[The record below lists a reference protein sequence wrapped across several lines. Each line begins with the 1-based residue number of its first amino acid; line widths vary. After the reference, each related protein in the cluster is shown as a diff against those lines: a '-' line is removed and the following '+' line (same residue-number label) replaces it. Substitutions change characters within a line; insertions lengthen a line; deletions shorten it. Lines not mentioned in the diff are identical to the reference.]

1 MGKVFD
7 EEIMT
12 LKSDF
17 MKLGALV
24 SQAVANAG
32 QAFIDHDTKAAD
44 TVITNDH
51 EINHLQIHI
60 EKRSFEMIA
69 LYQPV
74 TGDLREVVGILKAV
88 TDLER
93 AGDHARNIARST
105 ISIKGEER
113 IPEVETIIAAMAKE
127 VSQQYNESID
137 SYGEADEKKAKQ
149 TAQQY
154 DQKIDQLYD
163 DIAAPSYQAMAK
175 HPDIVNSAIIYL
187 NVAKDLGRISDYSTN
202 ICEWTVYLATGK
214 IIELN

>member
-7 EEIMT
+7 EEIVT
-12 LKSDF
+12 LKADF
-17 MKLGALV
+17 MKLGAMV
-24 SQAVANAG
+24 GEAITNAG
-32 QAFIDHDTKAAD
+32 QAFIDHDVHAAQ
-44 TVITNDH
+44 TVVTNDH

-93 AGDHARNIARST
+93 AGDHARNIARAA
-105 ISIKGEER
+105 ISIKGKPRIGDVER
-113 IPEVETIIAAMAKE
+113 IVATMAKE
-127 VSQQYNESID
+127 VSEQYNESIS
-137 SYGEADEKKAKQ
+137 SYGEADQDRAKE
-149 TAQQY
+149 TAKRF
-154 DQKIDQLYD
+154 DKVIDSHYN

-175 HPDIVNSAIIYL
+175 DPEIVNAAIIYL

-202 ICEWTVYLATGK
+202 ICEWTIYLATGK

>member
-7 EEIMT
+7 EEIIT
-12 LKSDF
+12 LKADF

-24 SQAVANAG
+24 GEAVNSAG
-32 QAFIDHDTKAAD
+32 QAFVDHDTEKANA
-44 TVITNDH
+44 VITNDH
-51 EINHLQIHI
+51 DINHLQIHI

-93 AGDHARNIARST
+93 AGDHARNVARSVVE
-105 ISIKGEER
+105 IKGKQRIASVEE
-113 IPEVETIIAAMAKE
+113 IIATMAQE
-127 VSQQYNESID
+127 VSEQYDDSIE
-137 SYGEADEKKAKQ
+137 SYGDADKDKAKK
-149 TAQQY
+149 TAQLY
-154 DQKIDQLYD
+154 DKKIDQLYN
-163 DIAAPSYQAMAK
+163 DIASPSYQAMAK
-175 HPDIVNSAIIYL
+175 NPEIVSSAIIYL
-187 NVAKDLGRISDYSTN
+187 NVAKDLGRVSDYSTN

>member
-7 EEIMT
+7 EEIIT
-12 LKSDF
+12 LKADF

-24 SQAVANAG
+24 GEAVNNAG
-32 QAFIDHDTKAAD
+32 QAFVDHDTEKANA
-44 TVITNDH
+44 VITNDH
-51 EINHLQIHI
+51 DINHLQIHI

-93 AGDHARNIARST
+93 AGDHARNVARSVVE
-105 ISIKGEER
+105 IKGKQRIASVEE
-113 IPEVETIIAAMAKE
+113 IIATMAQE
-127 VSQQYNESID
+127 VSEQYDDSIE
-137 SYGEADEKKAKQ
+137 SYGDADKDKAKK
-149 TAQQY
+149 TAQLY
-154 DQKIDQLYD
+154 DQKIDQLYN
-163 DIAAPSYQAMAK
+163 DIASPSYQAMAK
-175 HPDIVNSAIIYL
+175 DPEIVSSAIIYL
-187 NVAKDLGRISDYSTN
+187 NVAKDLGRVSDYSTN

>member
-7 EEIMT
+7 EEIIT
-12 LKSDF
+12 LKADF

-24 SQAVANAG
+24 GEAVNNAG
-32 QAFIDHDTKAAD
+32 QAFVDHDTEKANA
-44 TVITNDH
+44 VITNDH
-51 EINHLQIHI
+51 DINHLQIHI

-93 AGDHARNIARST
+93 AGDHARNVARSVVE
-105 ISIKGEER
+105 IKGKQRIASVEE
-113 IPEVETIIAAMAKE
+113 IIATMAQE
-127 VSQQYNESID
+127 VSEQYDDSIE
-137 SYGEADEKKAKQ
+137 SYGDADKDKAKK
-149 TAQQY
+149 TAQVY
-154 DQKIDQLYD
+154 DQKIDQLYN
-163 DIAAPSYQAMAK
+163 DIASPSYQAMAK
-175 HPDIVNSAIIYL
+175 DPEIVSSAIIYL
-187 NVAKDLGRISDYSTN
+187 NVAKDLGRVSDYSTN

>member
-7 EEIMT
+7 EEIVT
-12 LKSDF
+12 LKADF

-24 SQAVANAG
+24 GEAVANAG
-32 QAFIDHDTKAAD
+32 QAFIDHDVHKAE

-51 EINHLQIHI
+51 QINHLQIYI

-74 TGDLREVVGILKAV
+74 TGNLREVVGILKAV

-105 ISIKGEER
+105 VSIKGQPR
-113 IPEVETIIAAMAKE
+113 IAAVEAIIASMAKD
-127 VSQQYNESID
+127 VSEQYDESIS
-137 SYGEADEKKAKQ
+137 SYGQADQERAKQ
-149 TAQQY
+149 TAKRF
-154 DQKIDQLYD
+154 DQIVEKHYNE
-163 DIAAPSYQAMAK
+163 IAAPSYQAMAK
-175 HPDIVNSAIIYL
+175 DPEIVNAAILYL
-187 NVAKDLGRISDYSTN
+187 NVAKDLSRISDYSTN
-202 ICEWTVYLATGK
+202 ICEWTIYLATGK

>member
-7 EEIMT
+7 EEIIT
-12 LKSDF
+12 LKADF

-24 SQAVANAG
+24 GEAVTHAG
-32 QAFIDHDTKAAD
+32 QAFVDHDIQKAQA
-44 TVITNDH
+44 VITNDH
-51 EINHLQIHI
+51 DINHLQIYI

-74 TGDLREVVGILKAV
+74 TGNLREVVGILKAV

-93 AGDHARNIARST
+93 AGDHARNVARSV
-105 ISIKGEER
+105 IDIKGKER
-113 IPEVETIIAAMAKE
+113 IASVEEIIATMAQK
-127 VSQQYNESID
+127 VSQQYDKSIE
-137 SYGEADEKKAKQ
+137 SYGDADQDKAKK
-149 TAQQY
+149 TAQSY
-154 DQKIDQLYD
+154 DKKIDELYN

-175 HPDIVNSAIIYL
+175 NPEIVSSAIIYL
-187 NVAKDLGRISDYSTN
+187 NVAKDLGRVSDYSTN

>member
-7 EEIMT
+7 EEIVT
-12 LKSDF
+12 LKADF

-24 SQAVANAG
+24 GQAVDNAG
-32 QAFIDHDTKAAD
+32 QAFIDHDSKKAEA
-44 TVITNDH
+44 VITNDH
-51 EINHLQIHI
+51 DINHLQIYI

-93 AGDHARNIARST
+93 AGDHARNVAKSVIE
-105 ISIKGEER
+105 IKGKER
-113 IPEVETIIAAMAKE
+113 ISSVEEIIATMANQ
-127 VSQQYNESID
+127 VSEQYENSIE
-137 SYGEADEKKAKQ
+137 SYGDADKDKAKQ
-149 TAQQY
+149 TAQSY
-154 DQKIDQLYD
+154 DKKIDQLYN

-175 HPDIVNSAIIYL
+175 DPEIVSSAIIYL

>member
-7 EEIMT
+7 EEIIT
-12 LKSDF
+12 LKADF

-24 SQAVANAG
+24 GEAVNNAG
-32 QAFIDHDTKAAD
+32 QAFVDHDTEKANA
-44 TVITNDH
+44 VITNDH
-51 EINHLQIHI
+51 DINHLQIHI

-93 AGDHARNIARST
+93 AGDHARNVARSVVE
-105 ISIKGEER
+105 IKGKQRIASVEE
-113 IPEVETIIAAMAKE
+113 IIATMAQE
-127 VSQQYNESID
+127 VSEQYDDSIE
-137 SYGEADEKKAKQ
+137 SYGDADKDKAKK
-149 TAQQY
+149 TAQVY
-154 DQKIDQLYD
+154 DQKIDQLYN
-163 DIAAPSYQAMAK
+163 DIASPSYQAMAK
-175 HPDIVNSAIIYL
+175 NPEIVSSAIIYL
-187 NVAKDLGRISDYSTN
+187 NVAKDLGRVSDYSTN

>member
-7 EEIMT
+7 EEIIT
-12 LKSDF
+12 LKADF

-24 SQAVANAG
+24 GEAVTNAG
-32 QAFIDHDTKAAD
+32 QSFVDHDIQKAE

-93 AGDHARNIARST
+93 AGDHARNVARSV
-105 ISIKGEER
+105 IDIKGKQRIASVEE
-113 IPEVETIIAAMAKE
+113 IIATMSQE
-127 VSQQYNESID
+127 VSEQYADSIE
-137 SYGEADEKKAKQ
+137 SYGGADQDKAKR

-154 DQKIDQLYD
+154 DKKIDQLYN
-163 DIAAPSYQAMAK
+163 DIASPSYQAMAK
-175 HPDIVNSAIIYL
+175 DPEIVSSAIIYL
-187 NVAKDLGRISDYSTN
+187 NVAKDLGRVSDYSTN

>member
-7 EEIMT
+7 EEIVT
-12 LKSDF
+12 LKADF

-24 SQAVANAG
+24 GEAVANAG
-32 QAFIDHDTKAAD
+32 QAFIDHDVHKAE

-51 EINHLQIHI
+51 QINHLQIYI

-74 TGDLREVVGILKAV
+74 TGNLREVVGILKAV

-105 ISIKGEER
+105 ISIKGQPR
-113 IPEVETIIAAMAKE
+113 IAAVEAIIASMAKD
-127 VSQQYNESID
+127 VSEQYDESIS
-137 SYGEADEKKAKQ
+137 SYGQADQERAKQ
-149 TAQQY
+149 TAKRF
-154 DQKIDQLYD
+154 DQIVEKHYNE
-163 DIAAPSYQAMAK
+163 IAAPSYQAMAK
-175 HPDIVNSAIIYL
+175 DPEIVNAAILYL
-187 NVAKDLGRISDYSTN
+187 NVAKDLSRISDYSTN
-202 ICEWTVYLATGK
+202 ICEWTIYLATGK

>member
-7 EEIMT
+7 EEIIT
-12 LKSDF
+12 LKADF

-24 SQAVANAG
+24 GEAVNNAG
-32 QAFIDHDTKAAD
+32 QAFVDHDIQKAE
-44 TVITNDH
+44 TVVTNDH
-51 EINHLQIHI
+51 EINHLQIYI

-74 TGDLREVVGILKAV
+74 TGNLREVVGILKAV

-93 AGDHARNIARST
+93 AGDHARNVARSV
-105 ISIKGEER
+105 IDIKGNQRIASVEE
-113 IPEVETIIAAMAKE
+113 IIATMARE
-127 VSQQYNESID
+127 VSQQYDESIE
-137 SYGEADEKKAKQ
+137 SYGDADQDKAKS
-149 TAQQY
+149 TARSY
-154 DQKIDQLYD
+154 DQKIDKLYN

-175 HPDIVNSAIIYL
+175 NPEIVSSAIIYL
-187 NVAKDLGRISDYSTN
+187 NVAKDLGRVSDYSTN

>member
-7 EEIMT
+7 EEIVT
-12 LKSDF
+12 LKADF
-17 MKLGALV
+17 MKLGAMV
-24 SQAVANAG
+24 GEAITSAG
-32 QAFIDHDTKAAD
+32 QAFIDHDIHKSE

-51 EINHLQIHI
+51 EINHLQIYI

-74 TGDLREVVGILKAV
+74 TGNLREVVGILKAV

-105 ISIKGEER
+105 ISIKGQPR
-113 IPEVETIIAAMAKE
+113 ISSVESIIASMAKD
-127 VSQQYNESID
+127 VSEQYDDAIS
-137 SYGEADEKKAKQ
+137 SYGEADQDRAKATAKKFDQIVEKH
-149 TAQQY
+149 Y
-154 DQKIDQLYD
+154 N

-175 HPDIVNSAIIYL
+175 DPEIVNSAIMYL
-187 NVAKDLGRISDYSTN
+187 NVAKDLSRISDYSTN
-202 ICEWTVYLATGK
+202 ICEWTIYLATGK

>member
-7 EEIMT
+7 EEIVT
-12 LKSDF
+12 LKADF

-24 SQAVANAG
+24 SEAIANAG
-32 QAFIDHDTKAAD
+32 QAFIDHDVAAAK
-44 TVITNDH
+44 TIITNDH

-93 AGDHARNIARST
+93 AGDHARNIARET
-105 ISIKGEER
+105 VQIKGEPR
-113 IPEVETIIAAMAKE
+113 ISEVETIIATMARG
-127 VSQQYNESID
+127 VSEQYDDSMD
-137 SYGEADEKKAKQ
+137 SYGIADQAKAKE
-149 TAQQY
+149 TARTY
-154 DQKIDQLYD
+154 DQKMDDLYN

-175 HPDIVNSAIIYL
+175 DPDIVNSAIIYL

>member
-7 EEIMT
+7 EEIIT
-12 LKSDF
+12 LKADF

-32 QAFIDHDTKAAD
+32 QAFIDHDTQAAE

-74 TGDLREVVGILKAV
+74 TGNLREVVGILKAV

-93 AGDHARNIARST
+93 LAIMHETLHDQQLVLKVRNGLLR
-105 ISIKGEER
+105 
-113 IPEVETIIAAMAKE
+113 
-127 VSQQYNESID
+127 
-137 SYGEADEKKAKQ
+137 
-149 TAQQY
+149 
-154 DQKIDQLYD
+154 
-163 DIAAPSYQAMAK
+163 
-175 HPDIVNSAIIYL
+175 L
-187 NVAKDLGRISDYSTN
+187 N
-202 ICEWTVYLATGK
+202 
-214 IIELN
+214 

>member
-7 EEIMT
+7 EEIVT
-12 LKSDF
+12 LKADF

-24 SQAVANAG
+24 EEAVANAG
-32 QAFIDHDTKAAD
+32 QAFIDHDIHKAE
-44 TVITNDH
+44 TVVTNDH
-51 EINHLQIHI
+51 AINHLQIHI

-105 ISIKGEER
+105 LSIKGQPR
-113 IPEVETIIAAMAKE
+113 IATVESIIASMSKD
-127 VSQQYNESID
+127 VSEQYDDSIS
-137 SYGEADEKKAKQ
+137 SYGEADQDKAKE
-149 TAQQY
+149 TAKRY
-154 DQKIDQLYD
+154 DKVIEKHYN

-175 HPDIVNSAIIYL
+175 DPEIVNSAIIYL
-187 NVAKDLGRISDYSTN
+187 NVAKDLSRVSDYSTN
-202 ICEWTVYLATGK
+202 ICEWTIYLATGK